1 MPFLDS
7 LGLGPV
13 NRRLMEWLIVV
24 VCLVLNALLAA
35 AEIAFIT
42 LTRSQVREL
51 AKTGK
56 RAGEVLLELRENP
69 ERTLSV
75 IQIGISLVGALA
87 AAVGGAEAYQTLA
100 PYLANRLAVSTQVAT
115 AISILVLVLPLTF
128 FNVIFAELVPKTL
141 ALRHPARIALI
152 SSRWLMALDRIF
164 LPIVDI
170 LEWSTK
176 KILSLIFIKAK
187 TNTSSVTSET
197 VELDQLSSQ
206 ARQYIINLVGIE
218 KKRVHDVMMPW
229 AQVDH
234 VLLSQQLSD
243 VEAVALRSGHT
254 RLPVMSDGQ
263 VFGIINTKEL
273 VALIKAGGDKWTQI
287 VRPMSR
293 VQEFDSLLKALRQ
306 MQEKRS
312 HLSAVFAGTSLV
324 GIVTMEDILEE
335 VIGEIYDEDDDGAL
349 RRILSSA
356 GRMRGT
362 SPLG

>member
-1 MPFLDS
+1 
-7 LGLGPV
+7 
-13 NRRLMEWLIVV
+13 MEWLIVL

-35 AEIAFIT
+35 VEMAFVT
-42 LTRSQVREL
+42 LTRSQVKEL
-51 AKTGK
+51 AKSGK
-56 RAGEVLLELRENP
+56 SAAVTLLNLRENP

-75 IQIGISLVGALA
+75 IQVGITMVGALA
-87 AAVGGAEAYQTLA
+87 AAVGGAEADKTIAPLLMQKFTLSPHVA
-100 PYLANRLAVSTQVAT
+100 KALSLALIV
-115 AISILVLVLPLTF
+115 IPLTF
-128 FNVIFAELVPKTL
+128 VNVVFAELVPKTL
-141 ALRHPARIALI
+141 ALRNPIRIALY
-152 SSRWLMALDRIF
+152 SARWLQALDTVF
-164 LPIVDI
+164 LPLVDL

-176 KILSLIFIKAK
+176 KVLSLFFPKSRAHMPS
-187 TNTSSVTSET
+187 TSTET

-206 ARQYIINLVGIE
+206 ARQYVLNLVGLE
-218 KKRVHDVMMPW
+218 KKRVRDIALPW

-234 VLLSQQLSD
+234 VFIMQTIGE

-254 RLPVMSDGQ
+254 RLPVIADGQ

-273 VALIKAGGDKWTQI
+273 IALIKSGSDKWIQI

-293 VQEFDSLLKALRQ
+293 VQEYETLLKALRQ

-349 RRILSSA
+349 KRILSAPS
-356 GRMRGT
+356 RLRG
-362 SPLG
+362 PK

>member
-1 MPFLDS
+1 
-7 LGLGPV
+7 
-13 NRRLMEWLIVV
+13 MEWIIVA

-35 AEIAFIT
+35 AEMAFVT
-42 LTRSQVREL
+42 LTRSQVKEL
-51 AKTGK
+51 AKSGK
-56 RAGEVLLELRENP
+56 SAAITLLSLRENP

-75 IQIGISLVGALA
+75 IQVGITMVGALA
-87 AAVGGAEAYQTLA
+87 AAVGGAEADNTIA
-100 PYLANRLAVSTQVAT
+100 PYLMQQFTLSSHMAK
-115 AISILVLVLPLTF
+115 AISLALVVIPLTF
-128 FNVIFAELVPKTL
+128 VNVVFAELVPKTL
-141 ALRHPARIALI
+141 ALRNPIRIALF
-152 SSRWLMALDRIF
+152 SARWLQLLDKIF
-164 LPIVDI
+164 LPLVDL

-176 KILSLIFIKAK
+176 KVLSVFFPKSRQSPPAA
-187 TNTSSVTSET
+187 SADT

-206 ARQYIINLVGIE
+206 ARQYVLNLVGLE
-218 KKRVHDVMMPW
+218 KKRVRDIALPW

-234 VLLSQQLSD
+234 VFITQTISE

-254 RLPVMSDGQ
+254 RLPVIADGQ

-273 VALIKAGGDKWTQI
+273 IALIKSGSDKWIQI

-293 VQEFDSLLKALRQ
+293 VQEYETLFKALRQ

-349 RRILSSA
+349 KRILSAPSRLRA
-356 GRMRGT
+356 
-362 SPLG
+362 PK